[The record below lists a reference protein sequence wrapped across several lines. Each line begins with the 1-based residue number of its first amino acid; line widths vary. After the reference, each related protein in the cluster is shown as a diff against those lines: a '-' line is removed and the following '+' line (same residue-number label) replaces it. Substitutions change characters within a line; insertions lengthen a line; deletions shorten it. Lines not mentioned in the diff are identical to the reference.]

1 MSSEERK
8 AMGLRG
14 SEKIRREFDRK
25 RVVEAYWEEIEA
37 IQGRK

>member
-1 MSSEERK
+1 MSGEERK

-25 RVVEAYWEEIEA
+25 LVVDAYWEEIQR
-37 IQGRK
+37 ITGV